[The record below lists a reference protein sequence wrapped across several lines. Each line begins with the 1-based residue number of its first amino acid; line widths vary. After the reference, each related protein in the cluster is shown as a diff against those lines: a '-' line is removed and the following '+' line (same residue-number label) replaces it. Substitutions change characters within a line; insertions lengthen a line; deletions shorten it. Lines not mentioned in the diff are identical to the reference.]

1 MPATVGCK
9 RCGDPVTIAAA
20 ARTGGYCEPCTPKPE
35 PVTLPTP
42 EQQMTRNDVLRR
54 WRIA

>member
-1 MPATVGCK
+1 MTATIGCR
-9 RCGDPVTIAAA
+9 RCGDPVAIGAA